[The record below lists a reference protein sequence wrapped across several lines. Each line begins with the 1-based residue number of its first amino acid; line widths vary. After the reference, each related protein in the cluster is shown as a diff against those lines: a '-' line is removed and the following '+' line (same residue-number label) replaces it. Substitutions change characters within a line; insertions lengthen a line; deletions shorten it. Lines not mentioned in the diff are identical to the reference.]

1 MILEALEAALHTSKT
16 EVRSVPRKLTIEHL
30 MPREWEKHWPIIV
43 SAESEGSQEDRAELR
58 KALIETIGNLSLL
71 TKSLNPSVSNGAWSK
86 KRPEILKHSALNLN
100 RSLPESWS
108 EESILART
116 QSLLSV
122 ALKIWPYPAQ

>member
-1 MILEALEAALHTSKT
+1 
-16 EVRSVPRKLTIEHL
+16 
-30 MPREWEKHWPIIV
+30 MPREWEKHWPIVV
-43 SAESEGSQEDRAELR
+43 SGDSEGSQEDRAELR

-71 TKSLNPSVSNGAWSK
+71 TKSLNPAVSNSAWSK

-100 RSLPESWS
+100 RSLPENWT